1 VSSRKG
7 LPEYR
12 KMRHDRHFVDELA
25 NNAITAVGLMIPVGQ
40 IDANREQPRSTLG
53 DLSELTASV
62 RARGV
67 LEPLLVRPMPGS
79 KRYQLIAGE
88 RRFQA
93 AVEAGLEEVPCVEI
107 AATDQEALELA
118 LVENLQRKDLSP
130 FEEAEGYRTLVEK
143 YRYTHDQVARA
154 VGKSRATVSEA
165 LKLLTV
171 PPAIQD
177 LCRHADITAKSILLL
192 IARAP
197 TIAEMERL
205 VQAIAEENLDR
216 EAARA
221 AAALGEQPGQGKGDT
236 SNPDAPTGQGRFHP
250 LNIRLR
256 TTPNSPVRLSLSIR
270 QPGVSRDE
278 VIATLEALLQQL
290 RSGELDGRL
299 ATVSEE
305 SHDHTPKK

>member
-1 VSSRKG
+1 VSSHKG

-25 NNAITAVGLMIPVGQ
+25 NNAITAVGLMIPVSQ

-67 LEPLLVRPMPGS
+67 LEPLLVRLIPGS

-93 AVEAGLEEVPCVEI
+93 AVEAGLEEVPCVEMT
-107 AATDQEALELA
+107 ATDQEALELA

-154 VGKSRATVSEA
+154 VGKSRATVSET
-165 LKLLTV
+165 LKLLAV

-177 LCRHADITAKSILLL
+177 LCRHADITAKSVLLL
-192 IARAP
+192 IARASS
-197 TIAEMERL
+197 IAEMERL

-216 EAARA
+216 DAARA
-221 AAALGEQPGQGKGDT
+221 TAALGEQAGQTSGDV
-236 SNPDAPTGQGRFHP
+236 SNTDSEAAQGRFRP

-256 TTPNSPVRLSLSIR
+256 TTPNSPVRFSLSIR
-270 QPGVSRDE
+270 QPGVSKDD

-290 RSGELDGRL
+290 RAGDLDARL
-299 ATVSEE
+299 ATA
-305 SHDHTPKK
+305 TGRPPATRKPK